1 MILRYFAFL
10 RLTVPSTPVILS
22 LVEIESGC
30 KNAPLLDIEERGVAI
45 ERHLFQNREIVIA
58 GDTIIE
64 KLEHGHGRRTT
75 IQRIA
80 SQLLNALGAEIPC
93 DLGCPAA

>member
-1 MILRYFAFL
+1 M
-10 RLTVPSTPVILS
+10 
-22 LVEIESGC
+22 LVV
-30 KNAPLLDIEERGVAI
+30 EER
-45 ERHLFQNREIVIA
+45 LFQDREIVIV

-64 KLEHGHGRRTT
+64 QLEHGYSRGAT

-80 SQLLNALGAEIPC
+80 SQLLNAIGAEIPC

>member
-1 MILRYFAFL
+1 M
-10 RLTVPSTPVILS
+10 
-22 LVEIESGC
+22 LVVEG
-30 KNAPLLDIEERGVAI
+30 P
-45 ERHLFQNREIVIA
+45 LFQNRKVVIA

-64 KLEHGHGRRTT
+64 QLEHGHGRGAT

-93 DLGCPAA
+93 NFGCLAA

>member
-1 MILRYFAFL
+1 MF
-10 RLTVPSTPVILS
+10 V
-22 LVEIESGC
+22 VEG
-30 KNAPLLDIEERGVAI
+30 R
-45 ERHLFQNREIVIA
+45 LFQNRKVVIA

-64 KLEHGHGRRTT
+64 QLEHGHSRGAT